1 MSSICNSS
9 TLEIRYATGN
19 VGVAP
24 LIKFVIVE
32 FEIDAFFAIK
42 LYLKPLLSKISFK
55 RLRIIFYPPNKK
67 VLGLSF
73 IFLLGQA
80 KSFFLVH
87 IPISRPRGIPSGT
100 KDIKRGE
107 DYMRWQYNHLNTTPY
122 LHPSKELRQMYN
134 ESKSRL
140 ETESI
145 MNHMKNHEVFNNK
158 EYKRYFSLSQVIE
171 EDLYGEEEDIL
182 NWETLMDCYDA
193 VLTKKGIIFRE
204 KEEEE

>member
-1 MSSICNSS
+1 
-9 TLEIRYATGN
+9 LYFFL
-19 VGVAP
+19 VGQA
-24 LIKFVIVE
+24 
-32 FEIDAFFAIK
+32 
-42 LYLKPLLSKISFK
+42 
-55 RLRIIFYPPNKK
+55 N
-67 VLGLSF
+67 SF
-73 IFLLGQA
+73 I
-80 KSFFLVH
+80 LVH

-134 ESKSRL
+134 ESKSRS

-182 NWETLMDCYDA
+182 NWEILMDCYDV
-193 VLTKKGIIFRE
+193 VLARKGIIFRE